1 MKSSKDVKRYFE
13 DTAKDFD
20 EIYDNQG
27 DALKR
32 LINRIF
38 RRGMRERLIL
48 ALQECTGDNK
58 TILDIGCGSGRIS
71 LLLAEKGAKVT
82 GIDYSLP
89 MIELAKE
96 HLKKYEASKNIKLDV
111 EFICCDFLEDFD
123 SDTLFDITLALG
135 VFDYIKYPMSFLE
148 KIRNLTREKMIASYP
163 AKFAFQMP
171 IRKVWLHTKNCP
183 VYFYTERQLA
193 STYRSIGVT
202 NYEIVKIS
210 AGYFVKAYVIS

>member
-1 MKSSKDVKRYFE
+1 MKSGKDVKKYFE
-13 DTAKDFD
+13 DTAKEFD

-27 DALKR
+27 DILKR
-32 LINRIF
+32 LINKIF
-38 RRGMRERLIL
+38 RKGMRERLIL
-48 ALQECTGDNK
+48 ALQEYIGDNK

-96 HLKKYEASKNIKLDV
+96 HLKKYEASKNTKLNV
-111 EFICCDFLEDFD
+111 EFICCDFMEDFD
-123 SDTLFDITLALG
+123 SDALFDITLALG
-135 VFDYIKYPMSFLE
+135 VFDYIEYPMSFLE
-148 KIRNLTREKMIASYP
+148 KMRNLTREKMVASYP

-171 IRKVWLHTKNCP
+171 IRKVWLYTKSCP
-183 VYFYTERQLA
+183 VYFYTKRQLA
-193 STYRSIGVT
+193 AIYRSIGVT

-210 AGYFVKAYVIS
+210 AGYFVKAYVNS